1 MINMSLTL
9 EFFPKGEATLE
20 SPEYYRKLLN
30 MASLTGVLMISSG
43 AETHRVEDTV
53 HRILSTTGFEHAE
66 AMVFPTGLVVTLSD
80 PSSVNLSITER
91 VPGVSNN
98 LGRVAD
104 VNQVS
109 REFCSGKITL
119 DEAVDKLNII
129 KNERRFSNFMIIV
142 GYILAS
148 CGFCVMF
155 GGNFGDAICTFFCG
169 LAAGLV
175 NVYLGPKIGKGFVT
189 CIVASAAVTVTAV
202 IVAFLSK
209 QIFDISLQAQC
220 MIIGG
225 IMPLVPGLAM
235 TNAARDILHGDHLSG
250 GARAIEAFCVAAMV
264 AVGVGAG
271 MAIANVCGFADT
283 LILSFNLSI
292 ETFTRFLAATACSAI
307 AVVGFALLFE
317 IHPRLMPYCAL
328 CGAISWAVYLVAD
341 YFGASGIW
349 STFYATLAVDL
360 FSHISARTL
369 KTPVIIFLI
378 SGLLPLV
385 PGISIYKSVY
395 FVMYGEGDAGETLL
409 GAILCV
415 GAIALAIFLM
425 DTLLDMDKRLRAYIK
440 QKRTHKT

>member
-1 MINMSLTL
+1 M
-9 EFFPKGEATLE
+9 E

-30 MASLTGVLMISSG
+30 MASLAGVLMISSG
-43 AETHRVEDTV
+43 AETHRVEDTMQ
-53 HRILSTTGFEHAE
+53 RILSTTNFEHAE
-66 AMVFPTGLVVTLSD
+66 AMVFPTGFVVTLSD

-119 DEAVDKLNII
+119 DEAIAKLNEI
-129 KNERRFSNFMIIV
+129 KNKRRYTNLMILL

-155 GGNFGDAICTFFCG
+155 GGNFGDAICTLFCG
-169 LAAGLV
+169 LAVGFV
-175 NVYLGPKIGKGFVT
+175 NIYLGPKIGKGFVT
-189 CIVASAAVTVTAV
+189 CIVASAVVTVTAV
-202 IVAFLSK
+202 IVAFLSR
-209 QIFDISLQAQC
+209 QLFDISLQAQC

-283 LILSFNLSI
+283 LILSFNLSVD
-292 ETFTRFLAATACSAI
+292 TFVRFLAATACSAI

-317 IHPRLMPYCAL
+317 IRPRLMPYCAL

-341 YFGASGIW
+341 YFGASGVVA
-349 STFYATLAVDL
+349 TFYATLAVDL
-360 FSHISARTL
+360 FSHINARAL

-378 SGLLPLV
+378 TGLLPLV

-395 FVMYGEGDAGETLL
+395 FIMYGEGDAGETLL

-425 DTLLDMDKRLRAYIK
+425 DTVLDMDKRLRAYLK
-440 QKRTHKT
+440 KKRLHKKS

>member
-1 MINMSLTL
+1 M
-9 EFFPKGEATLE
+9 E

-30 MASLTGVLMISSG
+30 MATLAGVLMISSG
-43 AETHRVEDTV
+43 AETHRVEDTL
-53 HRILSTTGFEHAE
+53 HRILSTTKFEHAE
-66 AMVFPTGLVVTLSD
+66 AMVFPTGFVVTLSD

-119 DEAVDKLNII
+119 DEAIEKLNAI
-129 KNERRFSNFMIIV
+129 KNKKRYTDFLILV

-155 GGNFGDAICTFFCG
+155 GGNFGDAIGTILCG
-169 LAAGLV
+169 IMVAFV
-175 NVYLGPKIGKGFVT
+175 NIYLGPKIGKGFVT
-189 CIVASAAVTVTAV
+189 CIVASAMVTVTAV
-202 IVAFLSK
+202 VVAFCSK
-209 QIFDISLQAQC
+209 QFLDITLQAQC

-235 TNAARDILHGDHLSG
+235 TNAARDILHGDYLSG

-271 MAIANVCGFADT
+271 MAIAKVCGFADT
-283 LILSFNLSI
+283 LILSFNLSVATI
-292 ETFTRFLAATACSAI
+292 PRFLAATACSAV
-307 AVVGFALLFE
+307 AVCGFALLFE
-317 IHPRLMPYCAL
+317 IQPKLMPVCAL
-328 CGAISWAVYLVAD
+328 CGAISWAVYLIAD
-341 YFGASGIW
+341 YFGASGVW
-349 STFYATLAVDL
+349 ATFYATLAVDL
-360 FSHISARTL
+360 FAHVNSRVL
-369 KTPVIIFLI
+369 KTPVIIFLVA
-378 SGLLPLV
+378 GLLPLV

-395 FVMYGEGDAGETLL
+395 FIMFGEGNAGETLL

-425 DTLLDMDKRLRAYIK
+425 DTVLDMDKRIRKFIK
-440 QKRTHKT
+440 SKKLHNK

>member
-1 MINMSLTL
+1 
-9 EFFPKGEATLE
+9 
-20 SPEYYRKLLN
+20 
-30 MASLTGVLMISSG
+30 MASLAGVLMISSG
-43 AETHRVEDTV
+43 AETHRVEDTMQ
-53 HRILSTTGFEHAE
+53 RILSTTNFEHAE
-66 AMVFPTGLVVTLSD
+66 AMVFPTGFVVTLSD

-119 DEAVDKLNII
+119 DEAIAKLNEI
-129 KNERRFSNFMIIV
+129 KNKRRYSNLMILL

-148 CGFCVMF
+148 CGFCVIF
-155 GGNFGDAICTFFCG
+155 GGNFGDAICTLFCG
-169 LAAGLV
+169 LAVGFV
-175 NVYLGPKIGKGFVT
+175 NIYLGPKIGKEFVT
-189 CIVASAAVTVTAV
+189 CIVASAVVTVTAV
-202 IVAFLSK
+202 IVAFLSR
-209 QIFDISLQAQC
+209 QLFDISLQAQC

-283 LILSFNLSI
+283 LILSFNLSVD
-292 ETFTRFLAATACSAI
+292 TFGRFLAATACSAI

-341 YFGASGIW
+341 YFGASGVVA
-349 STFYATLAVDL
+349 TFYATLAVDL
-360 FSHISARTL
+360 FSHINARAL

-378 SGLLPLV
+378 TGLLPLV

-395 FVMYGEGDAGETLL
+395 FIMYGEGDSGETLL

-425 DTLLDMDKRLRAYIK
+425 DTVLDMDKRLRTYLK
-440 QKRTHKT
+440 KKRLHKKS

>member
-1 MINMSLTL
+1 M
-9 EFFPKGEATLE
+9 E

-30 MASLTGVLMISSG
+30 MASLAGVLMISSG
-43 AETHRVEDTV
+43 AETHRVEDTMQ
-53 HRILSTTGFEHAE
+53 RILSTTNFEHAE
-66 AMVFPTGLVVTLSD
+66 AMVFPTGFVVTLSD

-119 DEAVDKLNII
+119 DEAIAKLNEI
-129 KNERRFSNFMIIV
+129 KNKRRYSNLMILL

-155 GGNFGDAICTFFCG
+155 GGNFGDAICTLFCG
-169 LAAGLV
+169 LAVGFV
-175 NVYLGPKIGKGFVT
+175 NIYLGPKIGKGFVT
-189 CIVASAAVTVTAV
+189 CIVASAVVTVTAV
-202 IVAFLSK
+202 IVAFLSR
-209 QIFDISLQAQC
+209 QLFDISLQAQC

-283 LILSFNLSI
+283 LILSFNLSVD
-292 ETFTRFLAATACSAI
+292 TFVRFLAATACSAI

-341 YFGASGIW
+341 YFGASGVVA
-349 STFYATLAVDL
+349 TFYATLAVDL
-360 FSHISARTL
+360 FSHINARAL

-378 SGLLPLV
+378 TGLLPLV

-395 FVMYGEGDAGETLL
+395 FIMYGEGDAGETLL

-425 DTLLDMDKRLRAYIK
+425 DTVLDMDKRLRTYLK
-440 QKRTHKT
+440 KKRLHKKS

>member
-1 MINMSLTL
+1 
-9 EFFPKGEATLE
+9 
-20 SPEYYRKLLN
+20 
-30 MASLTGVLMISSG
+30 MASLAGVLMISSG
-43 AETHRVEDTV
+43 AETHRVEDTMQ
-53 HRILSTTGFEHAE
+53 RILSTTNFEHAE
-66 AMVFPTGLVVTLSD
+66 AMVFPTGFVVTLSD

-119 DEAVDKLNII
+119 DEAIAKLNEI
-129 KNERRFSNFMIIV
+129 KNKRRYTNLMILL

-155 GGNFGDAICTFFCG
+155 GGNFGDAICTLFCG
-169 LAAGLV
+169 LAVGFV
-175 NVYLGPKIGKGFVT
+175 NIYLGPKIGKGFVT
-189 CIVASAAVTVTAV
+189 CIVASAVVTVTAV
-202 IVAFLSK
+202 IVAFLSR
-209 QIFDISLQAQC
+209 QLFDISLQAQC

-283 LILSFNLSI
+283 LILSFNLSVD
-292 ETFTRFLAATACSAI
+292 TFVRFLAATACSAI

-317 IHPRLMPYCAL
+317 IRPRLMPYCAL

-341 YFGASGIW
+341 YFGASGVVA
-349 STFYATLAVDL
+349 TFYATLAVDL
-360 FSHISARTL
+360 FSHINARAL

-378 SGLLPLV
+378 TGLLPLV

-395 FVMYGEGDAGETLL
+395 FIMYGEGDAGETLL

-425 DTLLDMDKRLRAYIK
+425 DTVLDMDKRLRTYLK
-440 QKRTHKT
+440 KKRLHKKS

>member
-1 MINMSLTL
+1 M
-9 EFFPKGEATLE
+9 E

-30 MASLTGVLMISSG
+30 MASLAGVLMISSG
-43 AETHRVEDTV
+43 AETHRVEDTMQ
-53 HRILSTTGFEHAE
+53 RILSTTNFEHAE
-66 AMVFPTGLVVTLSD
+66 AMVFPTGFVVTLSD

-119 DEAVDKLNII
+119 DEAIAKLNEI
-129 KNERRFSNFMIIV
+129 KNKRRYTNLMILL

-155 GGNFGDAICTFFCG
+155 GGNFGDAICTLFCG
-169 LAAGLV
+169 LAVGFV
-175 NVYLGPKIGKGFVT
+175 NIYLGPKIGKGFVT
-189 CIVASAAVTVTAV
+189 CIVASAVVTVTAV
-202 IVAFLSK
+202 IVAFLSR
-209 QIFDISLQAQC
+209 QLFDISLQAQC

-283 LILSFNLSI
+283 LILSFNLSVD
-292 ETFTRFLAATACSAI
+292 TFVRFLAATACSAI

-341 YFGASGIW
+341 YFGASGVVA
-349 STFYATLAVDL
+349 TFYATLAVDL
-360 FSHISARTL
+360 FSHINARAL

-378 SGLLPLV
+378 TGLLPLV

-395 FVMYGEGDAGETLL
+395 FIMYGEGDAGETLL

-425 DTLLDMDKRLRAYIK
+425 DTVLDMDKRLRAYLK
-440 QKRTHKT
+440 KKRLHKKS